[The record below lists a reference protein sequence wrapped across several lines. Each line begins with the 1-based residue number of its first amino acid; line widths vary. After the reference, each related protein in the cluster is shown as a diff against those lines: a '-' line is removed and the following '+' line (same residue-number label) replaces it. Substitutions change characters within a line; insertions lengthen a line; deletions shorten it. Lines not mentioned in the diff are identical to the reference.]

1 MAPEEFEPFARVK
14 DLFIEPWAIPI
25 WPKNWGALSL
35 FTNDQVNP
43 AACLE
48 SQSNSGKLLATSI
61 DLKKAYWAKIN
72 PGGLPTSQSTQ
83 DKLLNALIDSKK
95 ENFQGNSFG

>member
-61 DLKKAYWAKIN
+61 DLKKAYWAKVN
-72 PGGLPTSQSTQ
+72 PGGFTYKSVDPGQITERPNRL
-83 DKLLNALIDSKK
+83 KK
-95 ENFQGNSFG
+95 RKFSGK